1 MKVITVT
8 SSVISKMAW
17 ANDVLIVV
25 FENGSTY
32 VYVNVPYVVYQA
44 ILESGSRGRAFNAL
58 VKGTFEGVKLTD

>member
-8 SSVISKMAW
+8 SSVIFKMAY

-25 FENGSTY
+25 FENGS
-32 VYVNVPYVVYQA
+32 VYAYENVPYVVFQA
-44 ILESGSRGRAFNAL
+44 ILESGSRGRAFNTL